1 MEHDARYFSAEIEGA
16 GASGSTRSILRWTHT
31 FSSAFA
37 PRVTLF
43 LSYSFSLSLASYLT
57 LSLSLA
63 SSVSVSVSSHQ
74 RARTALLDA
83 YQWDRGNNPR
93 VCKGYTI
100 DLIFQDFVNDWSFE
114 LAGELFSGN
123 RTFCL
128 LSFLRYLGAY
138 IHELLICFHFFFPG
152 QSRLNFPTRFARKLF
167 FVSSRV
173 AFSFKRFDLLR
184 KYKWRKDLIERV
196 IFAYKFE
203 AIFFS

>member
-1 MEHDARYFSAEIEGA
+1 MNAHFFLRVCTA
-16 GASGSTRSILRWTHT
+16 GN
-31 FSSAFA
+31 
-37 PRVTLF
+37 
-43 LSYSFSLSLASYLT
+43 SLSLLFFFSFSRLIPHS